1 MLDTGGGLPEEVAR
15 VAFEPFATTKADGL
29 GVGMSIVRSIVE
41 LHDGKLELSNDAGHG
56 LAVRMRLPVWTNKG
70 ES

>member
-1 MLDTGGGLPEEVAR
+1 VLDTGGGLPEEVAR
-15 VAFEPFATTKADGL
+15 VVFEAFATTKADGL

-41 LHDGKLELSNDAGHG
+41 MHDGNLELSNDPGHG
-56 LAVRMRLPVWTNKG
+56 LAVRMRLPVWTNKE